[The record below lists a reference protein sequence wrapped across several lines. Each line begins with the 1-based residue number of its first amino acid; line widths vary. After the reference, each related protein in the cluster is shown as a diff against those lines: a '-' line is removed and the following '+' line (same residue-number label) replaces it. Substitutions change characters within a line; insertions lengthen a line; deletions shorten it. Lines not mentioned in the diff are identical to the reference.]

1 MISNGSLFRDQNEKN
16 MKSLYAVFALII
28 IGLSSSVYAHSNL
41 VSSIPEDGSR
51 IKEATEI
58 QLVFSAPVKLTAMK
72 LVNPAGTEMPLGS
85 IPADMAE
92 SHTIALSETLAP
104 GKYVASWRSI
114 SSDSHVV
121 DGNLRFIV
129 ID

>member
-1 MISNGSLFRDQNEKN
+1 
-16 MKSLYAVFALII
+16 MKIHHTVFALIVI
-28 IGLSSSVYAHSNL
+28 CLSSLVYAHSNL
-41 VSSIPEDGSR
+41 VSSIPEDGAQ
-51 IKEATEI
+51 IEEATELKLI
-58 QLVFSAPVKLTAMK
+58 FSAPVKLTAMK
-72 LVNPAGTEMPLGS
+72 IVNAAGTAMALKS
-85 IPADMAE
+85 IPADMSE
-92 SHTIALSETLAP
+92 SHTIALSEALTS

>member
-1 MISNGSLFRDQNEKN
+1 
-16 MKSLYAVFALII
+16 MKFLYTAFALII
-28 IGLSSSVYAHSNL
+28 TGLSLSVYAHSNL
-41 VSSIPEDGSR
+41 VSSVPDDGAQ
-51 IKEATEI
+51 IKEATEL
-58 QLVFSAPVKLTAMK
+58 QLVFSTPIKLTAMK
-72 LVNPAGTEMPLGS
+72 LVNSAGAEMALGS

-92 SHTIALSETLAP
+92 SHTIALRETLAP